1 MLFSHLQMQKNRIL
15 LDRSYYAYLHMQ
27 ASLIMTAIFS
37 NSKKTPTDK
46 IYISGHTVNAIPS
59 TPRCFNFANTRTFD
73 VYYKPLADVKQFGQ

>member
-1 MLFSHLQMQKNRIL
+1 
-15 LDRSYYAYLHMQ
+15 MQ
-27 ASLIMTAIFS
+27 ASLI
-37 NSKKTPTDK
+37 NQKTPTDK